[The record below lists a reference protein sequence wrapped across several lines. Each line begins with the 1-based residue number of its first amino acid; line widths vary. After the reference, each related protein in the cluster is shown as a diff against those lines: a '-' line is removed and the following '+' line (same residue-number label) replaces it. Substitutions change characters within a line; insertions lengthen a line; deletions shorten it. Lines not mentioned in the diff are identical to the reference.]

1 MEGATS
7 TTSKPSAD
15 SLSTATKLVASP
27 LPQAIGSASFTAPGA
42 SVYCVVH
49 GPQSAGSDDR
59 EFTDQGKFSVAVYLA
74 PFARQ
79 GQAEAARRRQGDDSR
94 EEEEELAARVKEAL
108 LPSLRLE
115 CLKKSVLAVH
125 LEVRSQDAS
134 PSLGHPHTPPLY
146 ACAFS
151 SSHPFP
157 SPPPLAQILR
167 DSGTAFCACVT
178 CASLALADSGL
189 EVRDEF
195 LLCFPRSSSLVL
207 VLVCLD
213 DGAFFTGR
221 CFFLRFVMQVPS
233 SLPHFSHL
241 IILPSHFSS
250 TTAKRPCGVADR
262 RDRPVR

>member
-1 MEGATS
+1 MEGVIS
-7 TTSKPSAD
+7 TTSKTSAD

-79 GQAEAARRRQGDDSR
+79 GEAEAATRRQGDDSR

-125 LEVRSQDAS
+125 LEIV
-134 PSLGHPHTPPLY
+134 
-146 ACAFS
+146 
-151 SSHPFP
+151 
-157 SPPPLAQILR
+157 R
-167 DSGTAFCACVT
+167 DSGTAFSACVT

-189 EVRDEF
+189 ELND
-195 LLCFPRSSSLVL
+195 LVASRTVEVGPSGDL
-207 VLVCLD
+207 VADPGGGGGEGGRARVTVCLMPNVEEVT
-213 DGAFFTGR
+213 AFEQTG
-221 CFFLRFVMQVPS
+221 
-233 SLPHFSHL
+233 
-241 IILPSHFSS
+241 
-250 TTAKRPCGVADR
+250 
-262 RDRPVR
+262 